1 MKLAAELDHVV
12 AQYRPHRDVIERYAD
27 DLKRQGGYDDFET
40 RLAWD
45 CFVAIMGTNY
55 ICGLYDRYGC
65 TDAHITTL
73 AKRALQQLWE
83 QG

>member
-1 MKLAAELDHVV
+1 M
-12 AQYRPHRDVIERYAD
+12 
-27 DLKRQGGYDDFET
+27 
-40 RLAWD
+40 
-45 CFVAIMGTNY
+45 AIMGTNY

-73 AKRALQQLWE
+73 AKRALQQLRE